1 MPPRLWLARH
11 GETGWTRTGRYQ
23 GRADV
28 RLDALGAATAREL
41 GRALAAAGVELV
53 VTSPLA
59 RARETARLAAPA
71 GVPVVTDPRLVE
83 LDFGAWEGL
92 TEAEAKRRFPAAMR
106 RWKRDPAGAR
116 PPGGESLPEALA
128 RWRDVLAIPPW
139 PATAEA
145 VAVVTHAALIRLA
158 VLDAAGR
165 DLAWYR
171 KVTVPVG
178 SLRRLDPTPV
188 EA

>member
-1 MPPRLWLARH
+1 MPPELWLARH

-28 RLDALGAATAREL
+28 PLDALGAATAREL
-41 GRALAAAGVELV
+41 GRALAAAGVGVV

-71 GVPVVTDPRLVE
+71 GVAVVTDPRLVE

-92 TEAEAKRRFPAAMR
+92 TEAEAKQRFPVTMR

-128 RWRDVLAIPPW
+128 RWRDVLAAPPW

-158 VLDAAGR
+158 VLDAAGQ
-165 DLAWYR
+165 DLAGYR
-171 KVTVPVG
+171 GVTVPVG
-178 SLRRLDPTPV
+178 SLRRLAPAPG
-188 EA
+188 